1 MVQMNLVLI
10 FLLLV
15 FTAIFGITFI
25 KFLLEDDDENE
36 K

>member
-1 MVQMNLVLI
+1 MVQMNLILI

-15 FTAIFGITFI
+15 FTAIFGITFLI
-25 KFLLEDDDENE
+25 FLLEDDENE